1 MGGVIIVFRA
11 RDFTN
16 VGVVLKM
23 KSTLLW
29 ADIGDL
35 ISRFFWGSGSGLD
48 PSRQLSLHRSKIALA
63 KQLLVAR

>member
-1 MGGVIIVFRA
+1 MFRA

-29 ADIGDL
+29 VDIGDL
-35 ISRFFWGSGSGLD
+35 ISRFFCGSGSGLD
-48 PSRQLSLHRSKIALA
+48 ASRQLSLHRNKIALA